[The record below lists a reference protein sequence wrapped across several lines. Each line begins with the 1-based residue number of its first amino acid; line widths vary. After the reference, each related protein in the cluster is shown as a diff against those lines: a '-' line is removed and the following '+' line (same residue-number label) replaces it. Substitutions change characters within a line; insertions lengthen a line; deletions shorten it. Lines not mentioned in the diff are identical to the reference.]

1 MALSSRR
8 KGIPSY
14 CFKTILGWHTTDAAI
29 RRGTAV
35 FEAKT
40 ETAIQVASGLHPI
53 RAVKRMR
60 ICIYGAGAIGG
71 YLAVGLSQVE
81 GVELS
86 VVARGPHLAAIRAN
100 GLRLVKDGQET
111 VGRMAATSDPSEL
124 GPQDVVINALKAH
137 QAWESAEHM
146 APLLGRDTAVVT
158 CQNGVPWWYFHGIG
172 GPYEGR
178 QLQSVDPDGRQWR
191 IIGPERAIG
200 CVVYPASEITEPG
213 VIRHVYG
220 DKFALGEPTGA
231 SLRRTERLS
240 QCLEAGGF
248 KAPVLDNIRDEIWL
262 KLWGNLCFNP
272 LSALTRATLDVVATD
287 PATRATAR
295 AMMLEAQEIAHR
307 LGASFRVDVDRRID
321 GAAKVGAHRTSMLQ
335 DLEARRAM
343 EIDALVTAVREMG
356 EIVGAETPTIDLVLG
371 LVQQLGRSQ
380 GLYAG
385 APSAPR
391 RGAAAHA

>member
-1 MALSSRR
+1 M
-8 KGIPSY
+8 K
-14 CFKTILGWHTTDAAI
+14 
-29 RRGTAV
+29 
-35 FEAKT
+35 
-40 ETAIQVASGLHPI
+40 
-53 RAVKRMR
+53 

-71 YLAVGLSQVE
+71 YLAVGLSEVE

-86 VVARGPHLAAIRAN
+86 VIARGPHLQAIRQK
-100 GLRLVKDGQET
+100 GLKLVKGSEET
-111 VGRMAATSDPSEL
+111 VGRMAATSDPAEL

-158 CQNGVPWWYFHGIG
+158 CQNGVPWWYFHGLG
-172 GPYEGR
+172 GRFEGR
-178 QLQSVDPDGRQWR
+178 RLRSVDPGDRQWR
-191 IIGPERAIG
+191 VLGPERAIG
-200 CVVYPASEITEPG
+200 CVVYPATEITEPG

-220 DKFALGEPTGA
+220 DKFALGEPNGMP
-231 SLRRTERLS
+231 SQRTARLA
-240 QCLEAGGF
+240 QALEAAGF

-287 PATRATAR
+287 PGTRTVAR
-295 AMMLEAQEIAHR
+295 AMMIEAQEIAHR

-335 DLEARRAM
+335 DLEAGRAM
-343 EIDALVTAVREMG
+343 EIDALVTAVKEMG
-356 EIVGAETPTIDLVLG
+356 EIVDVKTPTIDMVLG

-385 APSAPR
+385 PPDVESR
-391 RGAAAHA
+391 RAAALA